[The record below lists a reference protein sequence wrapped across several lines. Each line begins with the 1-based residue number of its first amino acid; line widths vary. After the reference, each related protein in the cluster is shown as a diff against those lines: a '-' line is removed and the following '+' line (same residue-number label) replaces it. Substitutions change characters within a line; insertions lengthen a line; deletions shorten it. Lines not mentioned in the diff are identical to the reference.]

1 MRPRSNSNKRP
12 RGSGSHSDE
21 TPSDEERLTRV
32 KQPTDF
38 TSSKVRLV
46 EFEKTLK
53 DLSDAQN
60 TIKEFRGQEEKIAEL
75 ERDLTA
81 TRESLAAA
89 HEQVVEAVTKPY
101 TAVIDNKQAL
111 ELVVTDF
118 NNNFSELEHQHDK
131 QIKSLTETLNV
142 ANKGQ
147 VALAEIAKLKEENK
161 ALRAHMPVRATS
173 PHTHERKRAHER
185 IDIKT
190 TEDRKRIERLQEESN
205 KRQSRIIELEKLLDG
220 QRTRGPA
227 EGRDQERETKLREQA
242 KDLRKAQEQVARLV
256 DDKKTLNSQL
266 EEKKNEQEALET
278 KISWLDTQVT
288 ALEQEQEGR
297 TQKITSLEED
307 KADLQRSLGRRD
319 GEEAKL
325 REELSKLR
333 LAAQGTG
340 NITTLQARVKQLER
354 HNADLRA
361 AIPPEEDRQKLPRLE
376 EENRLHRETIDRL
389 EREKGELSSKIPTDA
404 DKEQAAKELEE
415 LKAKIPPNDH
425 WAHLSGLK
433 DANERLHT
441 ENARLK
447 SEIPTDEDKQKA
459 AKELEELRS
468 KIPSDDHWEEYTHLK
483 DANEQLQTENTRL
496 KSEVPT
502 DADKDNAAKVL
513 RDLRA
518 QAEDDRQKLSEY
530 ALENGKQKETLERLE
545 KENAEL
551 RSIAPSDEDMETA
564 AQQLRDLRSKISDF
578 EAETKKLRDRVK
590 NLETEKEGLNCE
602 LGVKAQELQETI
614 EEKDELEVKVDALTG
629 QVDELE
635 QEQAQRDETV
645 NSLEEDKQ
653 ELEERFKRRD
663 EDLLKALSDVKNLK
677 NEVTLSASKARL
689 WESKN
694 TASLSTISKLH
705 DNLKTTRDLLRTAEG
720 GLSDSQRELKALRI
734 ENVGNAEAAKQLQI
748 LLDAYTKEGEGRETS
763 KDKDIADLNMEV
775 IRLNTELTKAE
786 GKVKDGE
793 KAIQDLITSKDTEIA
808 KLQGQVRDNSG
819 QAATVLKEAE
829 IKRNEAEIKK
839 LKEDLKDKDSA
850 ASREIV
856 RLQESLKEANETI
869 ANLRA
874 NMSAS
879 HPPTPNPPRFGSASS
894 SKTAADVFK
903 VLIRSMT
910 PVTSSDIDIEEE
922 RRIAEQ
928 KRPTLVFGGPIPPAP
943 SPAKKKK
950 KARARDNEGD
960 EGDDEEDEDEEDE
973 EVEEDNQAPLEL
985 DKTGPESNQSFWR
998 AHYSKINLGSTRPN
1012 KKEKVNNLN
1021 LAIQRV
1027 ILEALPP
1034 DADRK
1039 DIDHL
1044 QDVWARNGVTE
1055 ERLNQFR
1062 LDPTKYAPKVHN
1074 TWLDKSGST
1083 KEELRNS
1090 QWNRALMHNLEQ
1102 LVLLIVRDCGDKNYF
1117 AALTAAEC
1125 TTKFRKHFDRAYA
1138 GVISSR
1144 PKNDE
1149 EEQDPLMLVARLIG
1163 ERCERNAKS
1172 AVVSRR
1178 RHKFD
1183 RRLKIVYHMRQRSKG
1198 DETRF
1203 PFWEYAR
1210 RMVEHLTVNGMS
1222 DEEKVMK
1229 ERPTSGGLLEKYSV
1243 MEVLKLTGRHPYF
1256 RPFFRAIDATPD
1268 YEDISFCEDKSQRYP
1283 REYVDRNGGR
1293 ILSQLGLSRSVFAD
1307 GYLDQLLEYERFGL
1321 QLADEDRPL
1330 HTFSLHGFEWPEGSA
1345 SS

>member
-1 MRPRSNSNKRP
+1 MRPQSNSNKRP
-12 RGSGSHSDE
+12 RGSGLHSDSDE
-21 TPSDEERLTRV
+21 PPSDEERLTRV

-46 EFEKTLK
+46 EFKKTLK

-81 TRESLAAA
+81 THNSLVAA
-89 HEQVVEAVTKPY
+89 HEQIVEAVTKPY
-101 TAVIDNKQAL
+101 TAVIDDKQAL
-111 ELVVTDF
+111 EVVVTDF

-131 QIKSLTETLNV
+131 QRKSLTETLNV

-147 VALAEIAKLKEENK
+147 AALAEITKLKEENR

-173 PHTHERKRAHER
+173 PHTHEQKRAHER

-190 TEDRKRIERLQEESN
+190 TEDQKRIERLQEELN
-205 KRQSRIIELEKLLDG
+205 KRQSRIIELEKLLDE
-220 QRTRGPA
+220 QRKRGPA
-227 EGRDQERETKLREQA
+227 EGRDQ
-242 KDLRKAQEQVARLV
+242 
-256 DDKKTLNSQL
+256 TLNSQL
-266 EEKKNEQEALET
+266 KEKANEQEALET
-278 KISWLDTQVT
+278 KISGLDTQVT

-307 KADLQRSLGRRD
+307 KADLQRSLERRD
-319 GEEAKL
+319 TEEAKL

-354 HNADLRA
+354 HNAELRA
-361 AIPPEEDRQKLPRLE
+361 AIPPEEDRQKLPWLE
-376 EENRLHRETIDRL
+376 EENHLNTETINQL
-389 EREKGELSSKIPTDA
+389 EREKGELLLKVP
-404 DKEQAAKELEE
+404 EQAAKELEE
-415 LKAKIPPNDH
+415 LKAKILPDDH
-425 WAHLSGLK
+425 WAHLSVLK

-441 ENARLK
+441 KNARLR

-513 RDLRA
+513 RDF
-518 QAEDDRQKLSEY
+518 
-530 ALENGKQKETLERLE
+530 KQKETLERLE
-545 KENAEL
+545 KENVEL
-551 RSIAPSDEDMETA
+551 RSIAP
-564 AQQLRDLRSKISDF
+564 
-578 EAETKKLRDRVK
+578 
-590 NLETEKEGLNCE
+590 GLNRE

-614 EEKDELEVKVDALTG
+614 EEKDELEVKVDALTR

-663 EDLLKALSDVKNLK
+663 EDLLKALSDVENFK
-677 NEVTLSASKARL
+677 NEVTLFASKAHL

-720 GLSDSQRELKALRI
+720 GLSNSQRERKALRI

-748 LLDAYTKEGEGRETS
+748 LLDTYTKEGEGQETS
-763 KDKDIADLNMEV
+763 KDKDIADWNMEV

-808 KLQGQVRDNSG
+808 KLQGQLRDNLG
-819 QAATVLKEAE
+819 QAATVLKEA
-829 IKRNEAEIKK
+829 KIKK

-850 ASREIV
+850 ASRDIV
-856 RLQESLKEANETI
+856 RLQESLKEANEMI

-879 HPPTPNPPRFGSASS
+879 HTPTPNPPTPNPPQFGLASS
-894 SKTAADVFK
+894 SKTATDVYK
-903 VLIRSMT
+903 ELIRSMT
-910 PVTSSDIDIEEE
+910 PVTSSGIDIEEE
-922 RRIAEQ
+922 QRLAEQ
-928 KRPTLVFGGPIPPAP
+928 KWPTLVFGGPIPPAP

-973 EVEEDNQAPLEL
+973 EVEEDDQAPLEL

-1034 DADRK
+1034 NADRK

-1044 QDVWARNGVTE
+1044 QDVWARNGVNE
-1055 ERLNQFR
+1055 ECLNQFR

-1102 LVLLIVRDCGDKNYF
+1102 LVLLIVRDCGDKNYL

-1125 TTKFRKHFDRAYA
+1125 TTKFRKHLDHAYA
-1138 GVISSR
+1138 GVISLH

-1149 EEQDPLMLVARLIG
+1149 EEQDPLMLVAHLIA

-1183 RRLKIVYHMRQRSKG
+1183 CRLEIVYHMRQRSKG

-1210 RMVEHLTVNGMS
+1210 RMVEHLTVNRMS
-1222 DEEKVMK
+1222 DKEKVMK

-1243 MEVLKLTGRHPYF
+1243 MEALKLTGRHPYF
-1256 RPFFRAIDATPD
+1256 CPFFRAIDATPD
-1268 YEDISFCEDKSQRYP
+1268 YKDISFCEDKSQRYP
-1283 REYVDRNGGR
+1283 REYVDRDRGR
-1293 ILSQLGLSRSVFAD
+1293 ILSQLGLSCLVFAD

-1330 HTFSLHGFEWPEGSA
+1330 HTFPLHGFEWPEGSA